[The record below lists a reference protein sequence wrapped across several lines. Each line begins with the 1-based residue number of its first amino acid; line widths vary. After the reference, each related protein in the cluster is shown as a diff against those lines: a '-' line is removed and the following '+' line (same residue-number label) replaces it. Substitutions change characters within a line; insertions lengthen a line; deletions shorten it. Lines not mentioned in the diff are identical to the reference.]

1 MIARLKADRG
11 SVSAWVVIFAAVS
24 IVLLVM
30 LVDGGQ
36 AMLVKVRVADI
47 AEQGARAAADDVN
60 TGNLRANGTVTL
72 AAGYCGPATTIVSD
86 YMSSAQL
93 GTPTTSCQVPS
104 DPPPGIPELV
114 SVTVSVQV
122 HPILPLIFRTF
133 TVTSTQSATV
143 FCGNADEQEAC

>member
-60 TGNLRANGTVTL
+60 TGNLRAKGTVTL
-72 AAGYCGPATTIVSD
+72 AAASHCRPGQDDRHRLHVERAARHAHD
-86 YMSSAQL
+86 QL
-93 GTPTTSCQVPS
+93 
-104 DPPPGIPELV
+104 PGAV
-114 SVTVSVQV
+114 RRAARHS
-122 HPILPLIFRTF
+122 
-133 TVTSTQSATV
+133 
-143 FCGNADEQEAC
+143 